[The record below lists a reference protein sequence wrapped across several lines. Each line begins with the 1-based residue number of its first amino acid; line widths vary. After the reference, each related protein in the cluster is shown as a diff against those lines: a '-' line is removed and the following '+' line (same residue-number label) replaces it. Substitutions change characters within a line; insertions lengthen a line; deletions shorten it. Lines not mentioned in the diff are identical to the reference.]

1 MTDRRTFFSVAGA
14 AVLPALLPVA
24 AAAESLTGSGTPPP
38 EPLVWPVVRK
48 AAPGV
53 HAFDG
58 HTDTI
63 PDVVGRF
70 GVSPS
75 LVIFTE
81 GNHLMALLSDDI
93 VGAFP
98 AWAKA
103 QPAYADLATD
113 NVVVVT
119 LPQPTVVQIIRTGA
133 VSFGNLTLDFSRTAG
148 TFPDIVMGGLDPLQ
162 QLRKLGVLEP
172 AARNFS
178 KSRSLALLVRKG
190 NPLGIRGLTDVAR
203 TRARFAQADSNEAAA
218 QARSH
223 FFVETLIGKS
233 GSDAIFANEVE
244 HFPGRLGI
252 THRDVPEMIARN
264 YADVGFSPYH
274 LVNYWVQSFPDLF
287 ELVPIEGSERFP
299 NFEAFAQVADAPRP
313 RARAA
318 FTEFFFSHARDAYP
332 KYGFAHMSDDEFGK
346 TVALN

>member
-1 MTDRRTFFSVAGA
+1 MTDRRTFFSLAGA
-14 AVLPALLPVA
+14 AAALPAFAPIAAASAPVGVA
-24 AAAESLTGSGTPPP
+24 ASPT
-38 EPLVWPVVRK
+38 PLVWPVVK
-48 AAPGV
+48 KPASGI

-58 HTDTI
+58 HTDTV

-70 GVSPS
+70 GVPPS

-93 VGAFP
+93 FGAFP

-103 QPAYADLATD
+103 QPAYADLATE
-113 NVVVVT
+113 NVIVVT

-133 VSFGNLTLDFSRTAG
+133 VSFGNLTLDFSRAAG

-190 NPLGIRGLTDVAR
+190 NPLGIHGLADVER
-203 TRARFAQADSNEAAA
+203 TRARFAQADSNEVAA
-218 QARSH
+218 QARSRV
-223 FFVETLIGKS
+223 FVETLIGKP
-233 GSDAIFANEVE
+233 GSDTIFANEVE

-264 YADVGFSPYH
+264 YADVGFSPFH
-274 LVNYWVQSFPDLF
+274 LVNYWVQLFPDLF
-287 ELVPIEGSERFP
+287 EIVPIEGSERFA
-299 NFEAFAQVADAPRP
+299 NFEALAHVADPPRP

-332 KYGFAHMSDDEFGK
+332 KYGFARMTDDEFGR
-346 TVALN
+346 TVALA